1 MKTLVVIPCGK
12 SKAWG
17 RQPKKLRLP
26 VPARFAYH
34 GAPFLVNRRYAETLA
49 AQPGNAWVI
58 LSAKY
63 GFLWPEEKIDRPYE
77 VTFNNPET
85 GPISCGELRQ
95 QAWDKGLIR
104 FPRVVGLGGPEY
116 RAALEAA
123 FAGTEC
129 VLEFPFAGLSIG
141 KAMKAALQEAA
152 AVSGPPIK
160 ITGLVNV

>member
-34 GAPFLVNRRYAETLA
+34 GAPFLANRRYAEALA

-63 GFLWPEEKIDRPYE
+63 GFLHPNDTIPEPYN
-77 VTFNNPET
+77 VTFNNPST
-85 GPISCGELRQ
+85 GPISPASLQEQVRSKRLVQFR
-95 QAWDKGLIR
+95 WVI
-104 FPRVVGLGGPEY
+104 GLGGPEY
-116 RAALEAA
+116 RGALESA
-123 FAGTEC
+123 FTGSGC
-129 VLEFPFAGLSIG
+129 VLEFPFAGMPVG
-141 KAMKAALQEAA
+141 KAMRAALRAA
-152 AVSGPPIK
+152 SVITTPPIK